1 VTVSGPGAQPRRV
14 VAIHQPNFFPWL
26 GYFDKIV
33 RADVFV
39 VLDHV
44 QFPKSRPGS
53 WLNRVQLSVGGRPA
67 WVTMPVVRTYHGLR
81 RIDEMSID
89 NTSAW
94 RRKLL
99 QLLRS
104 SYGRAA
110 AFAEVFPAVSPL
122 VENGTDSFV
131 DYNLSAITTLCERL
145 GIGTGHLVRSS
156 TLAVEGQAT
165 DLLVGLV
172 RHVGGTVYLAGGGAG
187 GYQDDTLFHGAGL
200 DVEYQRFQHPVY
212 PQRGAVDFV
221 PGLSILDALFNCG
234 FANTSALLT
243 RRPAG
248 NGAPA

>member
-1 VTVSGPGAQPRRV
+1 
-14 VAIHQPNFFPWL
+14 VAIHQPTFFPWL

-81 RIDEMSID
+81 RIDEMAID
-89 NTSAW
+89 NTSPW

-104 SYGRAA
+104 SYGRAP
-110 AFAEVFPAVSPL
+110 AFAEVFPIVAPL
-122 VENGTDSFV
+122 VENATDCLV
-131 DYNLSAITTLCERL
+131 DYNLAAIEALCERL
-145 GIGTGHLVRSS
+145 GIGTAHLVRSS
-156 TLAVEGQAT
+156 TLQVAGHAT
-165 DLLVGLV
+165 ELLVGLV
-172 RHVGGTVYLAGGGAG
+172 QCVGGRVYLAGGGAG
-187 GYQDDTLFHGAGL
+187 GYQEDALFHAAGL
-200 DVEYQRFQHPVY
+200 ELEYQRFQHPVY
-212 PQRGAVDFV
+212 AQRGAVDFV

-234 FANTSALLT
+234 FADTAALLT
-243 RRPAG
+243 RSGAG